1 MEEIHKIV
9 KSKISEVKVSHF
21 LEINS
26 LHKALK
32 ILYEFC

>member
-1 MEEIHKIV
+1 MEEIHKIA
-9 KSKISEVKVSHF
+9 KSKISEVSHF